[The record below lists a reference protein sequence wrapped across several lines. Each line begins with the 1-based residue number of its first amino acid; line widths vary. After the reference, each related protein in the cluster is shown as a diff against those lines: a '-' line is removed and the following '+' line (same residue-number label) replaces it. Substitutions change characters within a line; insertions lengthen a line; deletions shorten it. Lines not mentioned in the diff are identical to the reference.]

1 MVLHNVDTA
10 SLARRLRLNVTQRR
24 ASATTILHGTICRL
38 GMTLTLQCPPSRTV
52 VAASLA
58 ALSMSLPALAQT
70 SAPSG
75 ATPAET
81 LKQRSRELELLRG
94 AQKQS
99 AETTEKLQREI
110 NAIGEDRRKLSTA
123 LVETAGR
130 VRLVE
135 DRIAAAE
142 ARLQPMDANERAL
155 RGSLESRR
163 GVIAEVLAALQRM
176 GRRPPPAILVRPED
190 ALESLRAAML
200 LGAVLPDMR
209 SQAEALATDLTKLVR
224 LRADIGAERAKLT
237 TDLAALTEERAR
249 MTALIAERQKR
260 QAEVGTALDTE
271 RQRASQLGR
280 QIDNL
285 RDLISKLEESA
296 ARAPRVATRRPGD
309 DRGDQDN
316 GPNGL
321 SPAVAFASAKGLLPL
336 PVNGVKTKSFGAP
349 DGVGGSE
356 KGITIVTRPGAQVT
370 APCDGWVVYAA
381 PYRSYGQLLILNAG
395 SGYHVL
401 VAGMDRISVDVGQFV
416 LTGEPVAV
424 MGEGATGVAAVL
436 AGPRPPALYVEFRKD
451 GVPVDPAPWWATND
465 NEKKVRG

>member
-1 MVLHNVDTA
+1 M
-10 SLARRLRLNVTQRR
+10 NVTQRVT
-24 ASATTILHGTICRL
+24 SVTPTFHGTIRRL
-38 GMTLTLQCPPSRTV
+38 GMSLALHCPPGRTV
-52 VAASLA
+52 AAAGLA
-58 ALSMSLPALAQT
+58 ALSLGIPAIAQT

-75 ATPAET
+75 AAAAEA
-81 LKQRSRELELLRG
+81 LKQRNRELELLRG

-99 AETTEKLQREI
+99 AETTERLQREI

-142 ARLQPMDANERAL
+142 ARLQPMDENERTM
-155 RGSLESRR
+155 RSSLESRR
-163 GVIAEVLAALQRM
+163 SVIAEVLAALQRI

-190 ALESLRAAML
+190 SLESLRAAML
-200 LGAVLPDMR
+200 LGAVLPEMR
-209 SQAEALATDLTKLVR
+209 SQAETLAADLTKLVR
-224 LRADIGAERAKLT
+224 LRAEIGAERAKLS
-237 TDLAALTEERAR
+237 TDLAALSEERAR
-249 MTALIAERQKR
+249 MAALVAERQKR
-260 QAEVGTALDTE
+260 QVEAGTALDAE
-271 RQRASQLGR
+271 RQRAAQLGR

-296 ARAPRVATRRPGD
+296 ARAPRVATRRLGD
-309 DRGDQDN
+309 DRADQESA
-316 GPNGL
+316 GPKGL
-321 SPAVAFASAKGLLPL
+321 NPAVAFAAAKGLLPL

-424 MGEGATGVAAVL
+424 MGDGATGVAAVL

-465 NEKKVRG
+465 NEKVRG

>member
-1 MVLHNVDTA
+1 MVLHNDDRTG
-10 SLARRLRLNVTQRR
+10 LARRLRLSVTQRV
-24 ASATTILHGTICRL
+24 AGVTTIFHGSICRL
-38 GMTLTLQCPPSRTV
+38 GMTLTLHCPPSRAAI
-52 VAASLA
+52 AASLA
-58 ALSMSLPALAQT
+58 ALSMGLPALAQT

-75 ATPAET
+75 ATPAEA
-81 LKQRSRELELLRG
+81 LKQRNRELELLRG

-99 AETTEKLQREI
+99 AETTEKLQHEI
-110 NAIGEDRRKLSTA
+110 NTLGEDRRKLSAA

-142 ARLQPMDANERAL
+142 ARLQPMDDNERAL
-155 RGSLESRR
+155 RASLESRR
-163 GVIAEVLAALQRM
+163 GVIAEVLAALQRI
-176 GRRPPPAILVRPED
+176 GRRPPPALLVRPED

-209 SQAEALATDLTKLVR
+209 GQAEALATDLTNLAR
-224 LRADIGAERAKLT
+224 LRADISAERTKLT
-237 TDLAALTEERAR
+237 ADLAALSEERLR
-249 MTALIAERQKR
+249 MSALITERQKR
-260 QAEVGTALDTE
+260 QTAVGTALDAE
-271 RQRASQLGR
+271 RQRATQLGR

-285 RDLISKLEESA
+285 RDLISKLEQEAA
-296 ARAPRVATRRPGD
+296 ARPPRPLVRRSD
-309 DRGDQDN
+309 EQDTA
-316 GPNGL
+316 GPSGL

-336 PVNGVKTKSFGAP
+336 PVNGVKTKGFGAP
-349 DGVGGSE
+349 DGVGGTE

-424 MGEGATGVAAVL
+424 MGEGATGMAAVL

-465 NEKKVRG
+465 NDKKVRG